1 MLHKTRLHKHNTIT
15 RLELASAATAPE
27 EKGRVVDGQVQ
38 DGAVARDCVD
48 DVVLVG
54 VVEEHDLP
62 LDPGSRPRRAR
73 DRQREPVDVGRVD
86 DHAEV
91 QRPAAVR
98 RARVRPD
105 GGARLEPRD
114 PRGLEAA
121 RPPHGRHLRK
131 STFYGAFVLSGR
143 VDLHAIDAM
152 PAR

>member
-38 DGAVARDCVD
+38 DDAVARARVD

-62 LDPGSRPRRAR
+62 LDPGARPRRAR

-86 DHAEV
+86 V
-91 QRPAAVR
+91 AA
-98 RARVRPD
+98 AWTFLAD
-105 GGARLEPRD
+105 FILWFS
-114 PRGLEAA
+114 LWKW
-121 RPPHGRHLRK
+121 LRTA
-131 STFYGAFVLSGR
+131 STVFS
-143 VDLHAIDAM
+143 IS
-152 PAR
+152 